1 MSHGRVITSGFSPP
15 WWLRNPHLQTF
26 WPVLFRRQSSLSH
39 RPERLELPDG
49 DFVDLCWTGPDHG
62 PLVIVLHGLQGSIR
76 SPYAVGIL
84 RALAARGIRGVLMH
98 FRGCSGQPNRLARG
112 YHSGETGDL
121 RFLLSTLRQREP
133 ETPLAAIG
141 YSLGGNV
148 LLKYLGEAGP
158 ETPLRAGVAV
168 SVPLVL
174 RTASDR
180 LGAGLSRIYDRYL
193 LRALLAG
200 AKGYDAI
207 ILDVTLPDSDGFTL
221 CKRLRAAGNFTP
233 VIMLTARTQASDRV
247 TGLESGADD
256 YLTKPFDLDELIA
269 RVRSMLRRLSWERR
283 APVVTSSYTF
293 GGAEIDFE
301 RHEATMDGKPL
312 KLTSLELDLLRYFV
326 QNAERVISRTELLEK
341 VWKLPNYPNTRT
353 VDNFVMR
360 LRRHFEASPSNPV
373 YFRSVRGAG
382 YKFVPAG

>member
-1 MSHGRVITSGFSPP
+1 MSHGQVITSGFSPP

-26 WPVLFRRQSSLSH
+26 WPVLFRRQPPLSH

-84 RALAARGIRGVLMH
+84 RALAAHGIRGVLMH

-133 ETPLAAIG
+133 ETPFAAIG

-148 LLKYLGEAGP
+148 LLKYLGEAGA

-180 LGAGLSRIYDRYL
+180 LGEGLSRIYDRYL

-200 AKGYDAI
+200 AKRKAPLLQAAG
-207 ILDVTLPDSDGFTL
+207 LDVEAVLGSQSI
-221 CKRLRAAGNFTP
+221 RAFDEH
-233 VIMLTARTQASDRV
+233 LTAPLHGYVDASDYYTRCSSRSFLK
-247 TGLESGADD
+247 TIRRPTLILHAADD
-256 YLTKPFDLDELIA
+256 PFMRPEVVPDASELSA
-269 RVRSMLRRLSWERR
+269 S
-283 APVVTSSYTF
+283 VT
-293 GGAEIDFE
+293 
-301 RHEATMDGKPL
+301 
-312 KLTSLELDLLRYFV
+312 LELSSGGGHVGFVSGPGRYWLEERIPAFVSSVLL
-326 QNAERVISRTELLEK
+326 QS
-341 VWKLPNYPNTRT
+341 
-353 VDNFVMR
+353 
-360 LRRHFEASPSNPV
+360 
-373 YFRSVRGAG
+373 
-382 YKFVPAG
+382 

>member
-1 MSHGRVITSGFSPP
+1 MSHGQVITSGFSPP

-26 WPVLFRRQSSLSH
+26 WPVLFRRQPPLSH

-84 RALAARGIRGVLMH
+84 RALAAHGIRGVLMH

-133 ETPLAAIG
+133 ETPFAAIG

-148 LLKYLGEAGP
+148 LLKYLGEAGA

-180 LGAGLSRIYDRYL
+180 LGEGLSRIYDRYL

-200 AKGYDAI
+200 AKRKAPLLQAAG
-207 ILDVTLPDSDGFTL
+207 LDVEAVLGSQSI
-221 CKRLRAAGNFTP
+221 RAFDEH
-233 VIMLTARTQASDRV
+233 LTAPLHGFVDASDYYTRCSSRSFLK
-247 TGLESGADD
+247 TIRRPTLILHAADD
-256 YLTKPFDLDELIA
+256 PFMRPEVVPDASELSA
-269 RVRSMLRRLSWERR
+269 S
-283 APVVTSSYTF
+283 VT
-293 GGAEIDFE
+293 
-301 RHEATMDGKPL
+301 
-312 KLTSLELDLLRYFV
+312 LELSSGGGHVGFVSGPGRYWLEERIPAFVSSVLL
-326 QNAERVISRTELLEK
+326 QS
-341 VWKLPNYPNTRT
+341 
-353 VDNFVMR
+353 
-360 LRRHFEASPSNPV
+360 
-373 YFRSVRGAG
+373 
-382 YKFVPAG
+382 

>member
-1 MSHGRVITSGFSPP
+1 MSETEAQPQRLLIVEDE
-15 WWLRNPHLQTF
+15 PHL
-26 WPVLFRRQSSLSH
+26 S
-39 RPERLELPDG
+39 
-49 DFVDLCWTGPDHG
+49 
-62 PLVIVLHGLQGSIR
+62 
-76 SPYAVGIL
+76 
-84 RALAARGIRGVLMH
+84 
-98 FRGCSGQPNRLARG
+98 
-112 YHSGETGDL
+112 
-121 RFLLSTLRQREP
+121 
-133 ETPLAAIG
+133 
-141 YSLGGNV
+141 
-148 LLKYLGEAGP
+148 
-158 ETPLRAGVAV
+158 
-168 SVPLVL
+168 
-174 RTASDR
+174 
-180 LGAGLSRIYDRYL
+180 AGLKLNFEFEGFEVDNAATAREAV
-193 LRALLAG
+193 ALLAG